1 MKVNMKEVMTKAVQL
16 ARKMEGDWVARM
28 KLALRIVWNN
38 IKKGVKKAMEFIG
51 SEKQV
56 KWAKDVYQKSID
68 NVQKVLDEMSDW
80 ANAKGGRKTVFPTYK
95 GFLNQMKEEKDASFW
110 IDHFGYA
117 KDYQD
122 FIRGFNRYVE
132 ANKQDLSQAYKNYLN
147 VLSDGAIGH
156 AMKLF
161 EKDIL
166 DK

>member
-95 GFLNQMKEEKDASFW
+95 GFFKPNERRK
-110 IDHFGYA
+110 
-117 KDYQD
+117 
-122 FIRGFNRYVE
+122 RR
-132 ANKQDLSQAYKNYLN
+132 
-147 VLSDGAIGH
+147 
-156 AMKLF
+156 
-161 EKDIL
+161 
-166 DK
+166 

>member
-1 MKVNMKEVMTKAVQL
+1 
-16 ARKMEGDWVARM
+16 
-28 KLALRIVWNN
+28 
-38 IKKGVKKAMEFIG
+38 
-51 SEKQV
+51 
-56 KWAKDVYQKSID
+56 
-68 NVQKVLDEMSDW
+68 
-80 ANAKGGRKTVFPTYK
+80 
-95 GFLNQMKEEKDASFW
+95 MKEEKDASFW
-110 IDHFGYA
+110 INHFGYA

-122 FIRGFNRYVE
+122 FIHGFNRYVE